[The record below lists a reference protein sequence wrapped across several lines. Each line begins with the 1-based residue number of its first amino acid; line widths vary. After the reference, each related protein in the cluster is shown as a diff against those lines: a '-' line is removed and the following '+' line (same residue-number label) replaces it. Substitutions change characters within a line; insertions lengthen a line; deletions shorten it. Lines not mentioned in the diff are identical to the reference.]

1 MYDYPNSDT
10 NLLQEVINY
19 WELRSDSYSQQNIA
33 ELHCFK
39 RDAWQ
44 KLILENAPAKDQLR
58 VLDVGT
64 GPGFFAINLT
74 LSGHNVTAVD
84 TTPAMLDRAAKNAQS
99 YGAAIR
105 FEQANAHELPFEQGE
120 FDLVVSRNVV
130 WNLEEP
136 EKALQEWARVL
147 APGGRLLYYDANW
160 YHYLFDEQ
168 VRIQYEKAHNEATR
182 LYVKNYE
189 PTQDIGVKMEA
200 IARNLPLSCEYRPQW
215 DRLVLEKNGL
225 KIVRIQEN
233 IGELVWDEE
242 EKTRYAATPM
252 FMICATHGD
261 GSLVLP

>member
-1 MYDYPNSDT
+1 MFDWPNSDT

-19 WELRSDSYSQQNIA
+19 WELRSDSYSQQNLA

-44 KLILENAPAKDQLR
+44 KLILENAPPKDRLR

-84 TTPAMLDRAAKNAQS
+84 MTPAMLDRAAKNAQR
-99 YGAAIR
+99 YGAEIR
-105 FEQANAHELPFEQGE
+105 FELANAHELPFEE
-120 FDLVVSRNVV
+120 KAFDLVISRNVV

-136 EKALQEWARVL
+136 EKALQEWTRVL

-160 YHYLFDEQ
+160 YQYLFDEQ
-168 VRIQYEKAHNEATR
+168 LRIQYEKAQEEANR
-182 LYVKNYE
+182 LYAKIHDPVPE
-189 PTQDIGVKMEA
+189 ISMKMEA

-215 DRLVLEKNGL
+215 DRVVLEENGL
-225 KIVRIQEN
+225 KIVNIQEN

-252 FMICATHGD
+252 FMICAE
-261 GSLVLP
+261 L